1 MQGPLFSDIIQ
12 QIILLQFQLVRG
24 RFTHSAIEAFHQN
37 FLAHY
42 NGLGIF
48 DQTQKTIQRLLF
60 LTLIANTCMFS
71 VIQFLIFIFILT
83 CQNLVVNLFCFNE
96 SWENVSNI
104 LFLYCIQFYNNFKC
118 SFLGLS
124 IRARNT
130 V

>member
-48 DQTQKTIQRLLF
+48 DQTQKNYSK
-60 LTLIANTCMFS
+60 AS
-71 VIQFLIFIFILT
+71 VSYFDCKYMYVFCYPIFNFYFYFDLSNI
-83 CQNLVVNLFCFNE
+83 VVNLFCFNE
-96 SWENVSNI
+96 SWEKVSNI